1 MAIGANVETEH
12 RIPLN
17 CVEVGGPAWQDGG
30 MEHADFVVIGAG
42 IAGASAA
49 YRLAQHGRVVV
60 LEGEASAGYHT
71 TGRSAALFTE
81 SFEVGVVRELAM
93 ASRPFFEHP
102 PEGFADFPLL
112 APLPFLF
119 IGREDQLDSLTE
131 ALDNCADVPAVRQVG
146 PEEARTL
153 CPALRPGYVAGGIYE
168 AGAMTIDVDALL
180 QGFLHGVRAAGG
192 AVRLGGPVTALG
204 RQSGGWLVATG
215 TERISAGV
223 VVNAAG
229 AWADQIG
236 AMAGAQSIGLVPM
249 RRTAFTFPVSPGTD
263 LGSWPVVC
271 DIDEAFY
278 FKPEA
283 TQLMGSLAEETP
295 VEPHDVR
302 PEEIDV
308 ALAVERIEAATTM
321 EIRHVSATWAGL
333 RSFVAD
339 RRPAVGADPDL
350 EDFFWVAGQGGFG
363 IMTSPAISRAIE
375 GLIVE
380 GRLPAEM
387 DAFGVTSAA
396 LDPVR
401 LR

>member
-1 MAIGANVETEH
+1 MEAAALT
-12 RIPLN
+12 
-17 CVEVGGPAWQDGG
+17 WQDGVV
-30 MEHADFVVIGAG
+30 EHADFAVIGAG

-60 LEGEASAGYHT
+60 LEREGSAGYHT

-81 SFEVGVVRELAM
+81 SFEIGVVRELAM

-102 PEGFADFPLL
+102 PQGFADFPVL

-119 IGREDQLDSLTE
+119 VGREDQLGSLTATLE
-131 ALDNCADVPAVRQVG
+131 GCRDVPAVRHVG
-146 PEEARTL
+146 PEEARAL
-153 CPALRPGYVAGGIYE
+153 CPVLRPGYVAGGIYE

-180 QGFLHGVRAAGG
+180 QGFLHGVRSAGG
-192 AVRLGGPVTALG
+192 AVRLGGPVTSLE
-204 RQSGGWLVATG
+204 RRRGGWLVATG

-249 RRTAFTFPVSPGTD
+249 RRTAFTFLPSPGIE

-271 DIDEAFY
+271 DIDEGFY

-283 TQLMGSLAEETP
+283 TQLLGSLAEETP
-295 VEPHDVR
+295 MEPHDVR

-308 ALAVERIEAATTM
+308 ALAIERIEAATTM
-321 EIRHVSATWAGL
+321 RIRHVTATWAGL
-333 RSFVAD
+333 RSFLTD

-350 EDFFWVAGQGGFG
+350 EGFFWLAGQGGFG
-363 IMTSPAISRAIE
+363 IMTSPALARAIE
-375 GLIVE
+375 GLIVD
-380 GRLPAEM
+380 GRLPAELE
-387 DAFGVTSAA
+387 AFGVASAA

>member
-1 MAIGANVETEH
+1 
-12 RIPLN
+12 
-17 CVEVGGPAWQDGG
+17 
-30 MEHADFVVIGAG
+30 MEHADFVVIGGG

-60 LEGEASAGYHT
+60 LEREASAGYHT

-81 SFEVGVVRELAM
+81 SFEVGVVRELAI

-119 IGREDQLDSLTE
+119 IGREDQLGSLTE
-131 ALDNCADVPAVRQVG
+131 ALEDCADVPAVRQLG
-146 PEEARTL
+146 PEEARRL

-192 AVRLGGPVTALG
+192 AVRLGGPVTALE
-204 RQSGGWLVATG
+204 RQSGGWLVVTG

-229 AWADQIG
+229 GWADQIG

-283 TQLMGSLAEETP
+283 TQVLGSLAEETP
-295 VEPHDVR
+295 MEPHDVR
-302 PEEIDV
+302 PEVIDV
-308 ALAVERIEAATTM
+308 ALAIERIEAATTM
-321 EIRHVSATWAGL
+321 QIRHVSSTWAGL

-339 RRPAVGADPDL
+339 RRPVVGMDPDL
-350 EDFFWVAGQGGFG
+350 DGFFWLAGQGGFG
-363 IMTSPAISRAIE
+363 IMTSPAVSRVAE
-375 GLIVE
+375 GLIID
-380 GRLPAEM
+380 GRVPGELVALHVTGADLGPA
-387 DAFGVTSAA
+387 
-396 LDPVR
+396 R